1 MSQSMTRICR
11 SDPVYEVSE
20 KYTDTV
26 NALKPYKST
35 LSRFCIRSIRQNG
48 NTPYNMLC
56 VYEKAVR
63 RVRARKVCFT
73 TVYSVYPVYSM
84 S

>member
-1 MSQSMTRICR
+1 MSQSMIRICH
-11 SDPVYEVSE
+11 SDHVYEVSE

-35 LSRFCIRSIRQNG
+35 LPRFRIRSIRQNG
-48 NTPYNMLC
+48 NTPYNILC
-56 VYEKAVR
+56 VCEKAVR
-63 RVRARKVCFT
+63 RVRAHKVCFT
-73 TVYSVYPVYSM
+73 TVYSVYAVYSM

>member
-1 MSQSMTRICR
+1 MNLAC

-35 LSRFCIRSIRQNG
+35 LPRFRIRSIRQNG
-48 NTPYNMLC
+48 NTPYNILC
-56 VYEKAVR
+56 VCEKAVR
-63 RVRARKVCFT
+63 RVRARMIYLT
-73 TVYSVYPVYSM
+73 SVYSVYTVYRM
-84 S
+84 L